1 MTGTVAAVEAQRLYR
16 VIDLWTAIEIRN
28 CNEMRRHTKQL
39 YTPIERITAHP
50 EQKIEVGFRVK

>member
-1 MTGTVAAVEAQRLYR
+1 MTGTVAAVEAQRFYR

-39 YTPIERITAHP
+39 YTPIERITAYP